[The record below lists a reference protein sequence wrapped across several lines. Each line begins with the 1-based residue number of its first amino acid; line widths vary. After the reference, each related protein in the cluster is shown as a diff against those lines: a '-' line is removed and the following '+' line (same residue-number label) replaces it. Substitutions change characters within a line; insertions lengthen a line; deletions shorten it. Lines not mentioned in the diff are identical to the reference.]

1 MSIFPF
7 YHNYVLFHS
16 RIKMMPEEEG
26 VEELAEEEGA
36 EGEGAKGEGAVD
48 NMASK
53 IIILITIKRKLS
65 IIMLRPH

>member
-1 MSIFPF
+1 
-7 YHNYVLFHS
+7 
-16 RIKMMPEEEG
+16 MMPEEEG

>member
-7 YHNYVLFHS
+7 YHNYVLFHN